1 MRFSVKSS
9 CINLKSGNRTRWLI
23 FALILLTGFLAP
35 QDVIANHVTEKDPA
49 NYSREGDLRLDTKR
63 YIKTIALA
71 SETVFGENYFL
82 DLTRARFD
90 LKLRYKKHI
99 AFRAVYDQE
108 ALLGDY
114 LKTQEFKQVKDLEP
128 KDFLD
133 LDWTLLDRKNIFWRH
148 SLYRA
153 YGQYKTE
160 KASITVGRQ
169 RIAWGTGRLW
179 NPTDLFNP
187 VDPLQLEQ
195 DEKRGVDALSFDWFF
210 DDFSFLNLVYAPQR
224 SQEDLKAGI
233 RLKTSL
239 EDWDLSFMG
248 GRFEEDEVIG
258 GDFSTT
264 LFEGGLRGEMTYT
277 SVSGD
282 SNDFL
287 RFVLSY
293 DYTFENSLYFLFE
306 YFYNGGN
313 LPAFDLTTFL
323 QDGIATVQ
331 KNFMGLNLGY
341 DITPLIRAE
350 THFIWDVDG
359 KSTFI
364 WPKLIWSVT
373 QNLDATLSGQI
384 YHGNEDS
391 EFGSFSN
398 LYHAE
403 LQYFF

>member
-1 MRFSVKSS
+1 MKSD
-9 CINLKSGNRTRWLI
+9 NRTRWLI
-23 FALILLTGFLAP
+23 FALILLSRFFAP
-35 QDVIANHVTEKDPA
+35 QNVIANHVTEDSPL
-49 NYSREGDLRLDTKR
+49 NHHREGDLTLDTKG
-63 YIKTIALA
+63 YIKTIASA
-71 SETVFGENYFL
+71 SETVFGKNYFL

-90 LKLRYKKHI
+90 LELRYKKRF

-114 LKTQEFKQVKDLEP
+114 LRTQEFKQVNDVEA

-148 SLYRA
+148 RLYRA
-153 YGQYKTE
+153 YGQYKSE
-160 KASITVGRQ
+160 KISLTAGRQ

-187 VDPLQLEQ
+187 LDPLQLEQ
-195 DEKRGVDALSFDWFF
+195 DEKRGVDAVGLDLFF
-210 DDFSFLNLVYAPQR
+210 GDFSFLNLVYAPQR
-224 SQEDLKAGI
+224 SRENLKAGA

-248 GRFEEDEVIG
+248 GRFEEDKVIG

-277 SVSGD
+277 RTSTD
-282 SNDFL
+282 NNDFF
-287 RFVLSY
+287 RFVFSY

-313 LPAFDLTTFL
+313 LPVFDLTTFL
-323 QDGIATVQ
+323 QDGIVTVQ
-331 KNFMGLNLGY
+331 KNFFGLNLGY

-350 THFIWDVDG
+350 TLFISDIDG
-359 KSTFI
+359 KSIFI
-364 WPKLIWSVT
+364 WPKLIWSVA
-373 QNLDATLSGQI
+373 QNLDATAGCQI
-384 YHGNEDS
+384 YHGKEDS
-391 EFGSFSN
+391 EFGPFSN

>member
-1 MRFSVKSS
+1 MKSD
-9 CINLKSGNRTRWLI
+9 NRTRWLI
-23 FALILLTGFLAP
+23 FVLILLSGFFAP
-35 QDVIANHVTEKDPA
+35 QDVIASHATEDSPA
-49 NYSREGDLRLDTKR
+49 NQCQEDDLTLDTKG
-63 YIKTIALA
+63 YIKTFASA

-90 LKLRYKKHI
+90 LGLRYKKHI

-114 LKTQEFKQVKDLEP
+114 LRTQEFKQVKDLES

-148 SLYRA
+148 RLYRA
-153 YGQYKTE
+153 YGQYKSE
-160 KASITVGRQ
+160 KISLTAGRQ

-224 SQEDLKAGI
+224 SREDLKAGA

-248 GRFEEDEVIG
+248 GRFEEDKVIG

-277 SVSGD
+277 RNSTD
-282 SNDFL
+282 NNDFF
-287 RFVLSY
+287 RFVFSY
-293 DYTFENSLYFLFE
+293 DYTFENSLYFLLE

-313 LPAFDLTTFL
+313 LPVFDLTSFL
-323 QDGIATVQ
+323 QDGIATVR
-331 KNFMGLNLGY
+331 KNFFGLNIGY

-350 THFIWDVDG
+350 TLFIWDVDG

-364 WPKLIWSVT
+364 WPKLIWSVA

-391 EFGSFSN
+391 EFGPFSN

>member
-1 MRFSVKSS
+1 
-9 CINLKSGNRTRWLI
+9 LKSDNRTRWLI
-23 FALILLTGFLAP
+23 FALILVSGFLGS
-35 QDVIANHVTEKDPA
+35 QDVMASHVTEEDPP
-49 NYSREGDLRLDTKR
+49 NHSREGDLTLDAKG
-63 YIKTIALA
+63 YIKTIASA

-90 LKLRYKKHI
+90 LELRYKKRF
-99 AFRAVYDQE
+99 AFRVVYDQE

-114 LKTQEFKQVKDLEP
+114 PRTQEFKQVNDVEE

-133 LDWTLLDRKNIFWRH
+133 LDWTLLDRKNIFWQH
-148 SLYRA
+148 SFYRA
-153 YGQYKTE
+153 YGQYKSE
-160 KASITVGRQ
+160 KFSIAAGRQ

-195 DEKRGVDALSFDWFF
+195 DEKRGIDAVGLDLFF
-210 DDFSFLNLVYAPQR
+210 GDFSFLNLVYAPQR
-224 SQEDLKAGI
+224 SREDLKAGI

-239 EDWDLSFMG
+239 EDWDLSVMG
-248 GRFEEDEVIG
+248 GRFEEDKVIG

-277 SVSGD
+277 RTSTD
-282 SNDFL
+282 NNDFF

-306 YFYNGGN
+306 CFYNGGN
-313 LPAFDLTTFL
+313 LPVFDLTSFL
-323 QDGIATVQ
+323 QDGIVTVQ
-331 KNFMGLNLGY
+331 KNLLGLNLGY

-350 THFIWDVDG
+350 TLFIWDVDG

-364 WPKLIWSVT
+364 WPKLIWSVA

-391 EFGSFSN
+391 EFGPFSN